1 MKKVSELETIVED
14 EKINL
19 LKLNEECSSFK
30 KEALLAR
37 EEFEREYKGRMQLED
52 IIAAHEADYGNY
64 FDFAKDLHQVYQR
77 FSVELKFICL
87 SDLNH
92 TFMSLE
98 KVITKISNCLLFL
111 PFVN

>member
-30 KEALLAR
+30 IEALLAR

-64 FDFAKDLHQVYQR
+64 FDFAKDYTR
-77 FSVELKFICL
+77 FIKDFL
-87 SDLNH
+87 LN
-92 TFMSLE
+92 
-98 KVITKISNCLLFL
+98 
-111 PFVN
+111 